1 MATVAR
7 RLALRSVGETLLTSK
22 LQILRGTGN
31 RRPSIALSILTGRM
45 AEQLSILEN
54 FYAADPVVAP
64 VAIAPAID
72 TTEHASRPH
81 YMARTVYLAEEH
93 MRDIER
99 IIEALSR
106 QHAEPRRLNRSSVLR
121 RAIEH
126 LRTTVEADP
135 AKFLLEN
142 E

>member
-1 MATVAR
+1 MAR

-22 LQILRGTGN
+22 LQILKGTGN

-64 VAIAPAID
+64 VAPAPAVEPV
-72 TTEHASRPH
+72 EHISRPH

-93 MRDIER
+93 VRDIEH
-99 IIEALSR
+99 IIEALTR
-106 QHAEPRRLNRSSVLR
+106 QHIEPRRLNRSSVLR

-126 LRTTVEADP
+126 LRTAIEADP